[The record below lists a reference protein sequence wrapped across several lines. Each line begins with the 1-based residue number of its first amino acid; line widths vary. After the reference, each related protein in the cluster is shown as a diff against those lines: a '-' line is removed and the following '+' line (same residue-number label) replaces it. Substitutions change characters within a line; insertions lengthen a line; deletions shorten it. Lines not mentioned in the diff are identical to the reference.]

1 MARGKGVYKRGGV
14 WWIRHAGPG
23 GKMIYES
30 CKLANCR
37 EAEELLI
44 LRKKEVLEGK
54 DPAAAARAAKT
65 GFLKLAGHYLEWAAR
80 QRSFRSKKFMIQRL
94 VDTLGDIPLSGIT
107 TQLVEEYQTSRLND
121 GRKPATVN
129 RELSTLKHMFTKA
142 NEWEMLGDEG
152 LRRIRKVRKLQENN
166 ARLRYLSAE
175 ECQVLIT
182 ACDPHLRPVV
192 VTAINTGM
200 RREEILSL
208 EWEKHIDLKHG
219 FILLDRTKNGDRR
232 EIPINRTLRET
243 LQALPRR
250 INSPYVFTDR
260 EGNRFKDLLHS
271 FKSACRR
278 AGIKDFRFHDL
289 RHTFASRLLMSGAD
303 IVAVKEL
310 LGHKSMQMTLRY
322 AHLAPS
328 HKVAAISLLDG
339 DPNPPPAQNYTKT
352 IQSVILGNGRS
363 AK

>member
-1 MARGKGVYKRGGV
+1 MARSKGVYKRGEV
-14 WWIRHAGPG
+14 WWIRYAGPG

-30 CKLANCR
+30 TKLANCK

-44 LRKKEVLEGK
+44 LKKKEVLDGK

-65 GFLKLAGHYLEWAAR
+65 GFGKLAAHYLEWAAR
-80 QRSFRSKKFMIQRL
+80 QRSFRSKKFLIQRL
-94 VDTLGDIPLSGIT
+94 VDTFGEIPLSGFT
-107 TQLVEEYQTSRLND
+107 TRLVEEYQTSRLND

-152 LRRIRKVRKLQENN
+152 LRRIRKVRKLQEHN

-175 ECQVLIT
+175 ECQTLAA
-182 ACDPHLRPVV
+182 ACDPHLHPVI

-243 LQALPRR
+243 LQALSRR
-250 INSPYVFTDR
+250 IDTPYVFTDR
-260 EGNRFKDLLHS
+260 EGNRFKSLHHS
-271 FKSACRR
+271 FASACRR

-289 RHTFASRLLMSGAD
+289 RHTFASRLVMSGAD
-303 IVAVKEL
+303 IAAVREL
-310 LGHKSMQMTLRY
+310 LGHKSLQMTLRY

-328 HKVAAISLLDG
+328 HKVAAIFLLDG
-339 DPNPPPAQNYTKT
+339 DPIQAAPQNYTKT
-352 IQSVILGNGRS
+352 IQSVVSGKGRS
-363 AK
+363 A